1 MYSGVAAACKRKIAG
16 EQHSAVSIQPKRRH
30 SDVMQIFADFPQQGG
45 ILRVGAEAQCDQRE
59 CQERNRNVSGS
70 FLSNVI

>member
-1 MYSGVAAACKRKIAG
+1 
-16 EQHSAVSIQPKRRH
+16 
-30 SDVMQIFADFPQQGG
+30 MQIFADFPQQGG